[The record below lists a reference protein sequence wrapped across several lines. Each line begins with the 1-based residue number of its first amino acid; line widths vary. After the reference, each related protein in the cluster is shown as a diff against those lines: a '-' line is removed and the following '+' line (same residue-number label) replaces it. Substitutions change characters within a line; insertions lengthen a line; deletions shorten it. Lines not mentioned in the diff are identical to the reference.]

1 MLFVN
6 YVMYQCLEAQ
16 PQTFQGENSLYGRI
30 HAHFPESEF
39 RDITQPVVLA

>member
-16 PQTFQGENSLYGRI
+16 PQTFQGENSLNGRI

-39 RDITQPVVLA
+39 RDTMQLVVLT